1 MMFDFV
7 VLGLMGTNVALT
19 LALIYVYSRNH
30 KLVKSKMTLG
40 MLFFALAF
48 LIENA
53 LGFYFYESLLVQGF
67 SAVTTFNLVVKSF
80 ETVGLLILLY
90 VTWE

>member
-1 MMFDFV
+1 MFDMI

-19 LALIYVYSRNH
+19 LALIWVYFRNH

-53 LGFYFYESLLVQGF
+53 LSFYFYESLLLQEF
-67 SAVTTFNLVVKSF
+67 SSVTTFNLVVKSF
-80 ETVGLLILLY
+80 ETMGLLILLY